1 MIMDKS
7 LQIIQDIDNTEI
19 AKSIECSIED
29 LQNNIFKKS
38 SLNIIHQNI
47 RSIYNNF
54 SDFEI
59 TFSQFKINIDVIIFT
74 ECRLNSNKNIPLLSN
89 YTVYFTNKLFNQND
103 GVVVYIKNE
112 HKVKVK
118 EMNLIHASGL
128 EIMIH
133 NSIILAIYR
142 SPSNTNAEDFINS
155 LLAHLNSIKSRHNII
170 ITGDININIIAKET
184 AQTYER
190 NNRQKYLTSLIMHGI
205 LPGHMFPTRDQSCL
219 DHFMLKINKKL
230 TIATVAV
237 LNTSITDHLMILL
250 NLSDSVTQS
259 NKNQATKTIVDYE
272 NACKLLQEQN
282 LAELFLYTDPNVYTD
297 LLIKKKLFLP
307 YRAH

>member
-112 HKVKVK
+112 HKVK
-118 EMNLIHASGL
+118 
-128 EIMIH
+128 
-133 NSIILAIYR
+133 
-142 SPSNTNAEDFINS
+142 
-155 LLAHLNSIKSRHNII
+155 II
-170 ITGDININIIAKET
+170 I
-184 AQTYER
+184 Y
-190 NNRQKYLTSLIMHGI
+190 
-205 LPGHMFPTRDQSCL
+205 
-219 DHFMLKINKKL
+219 
-230 TIATVAV
+230 
-237 LNTSITDHLMILL
+237 
-250 NLSDSVTQS
+250 
-259 NKNQATKTIVDYE
+259 
-272 NACKLLQEQN
+272 
-282 LAELFLYTDPNVYTD
+282 FL
-297 LLIKKKLFLP
+297 
-307 YRAH
+307 